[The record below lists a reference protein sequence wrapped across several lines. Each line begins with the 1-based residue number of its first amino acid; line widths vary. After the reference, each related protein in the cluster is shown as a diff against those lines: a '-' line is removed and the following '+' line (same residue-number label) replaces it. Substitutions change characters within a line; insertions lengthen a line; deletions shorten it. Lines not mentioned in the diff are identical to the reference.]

1 VNIRVKAPLLI
12 LLLAC
17 RIAAAAHSQ
26 PQTAAHQN
34 AAGADNFQPLAD
46 RCHTLMEP
54 NGDVNEAVSACGDV
68 AAAADKFAA
77 TTHFIE
83 RRAAYVYYAAALL
96 RAHQYDLAESVARRA
111 VSVVKQGHDTAA
123 GTSSAY
129 AVLGNVEGLLGH
141 LEGADVDLTTAES
154 YQREARQ
161 TPTDDEPSSVAN
173 RKLKVILL
181 FHADVLQKMHRD
193 KAAQSAR
200 DEAATL

>member
-1 VNIRVKAPLLI
+1 MISCC
-12 LLLAC
+12 LLAS
-17 RIAAAAHSQ
+17 AA
-26 PQTAAHQN
+26 QTNAHQN
-34 AAGADNFQPLAD
+34 AAAAGDFQSLAEK
-46 RCHTLMEP
+46 CHKLMEP

-68 AAAADKFAA
+68 AAAADKFDA
-77 TTHFIE
+77 TTHYTD

-111 VSVVKQGHDTAA
+111 VSVAKLGHDTPA

-141 LEGADVDLTTAES
+141 LEAADVDLTTAES
-154 YQREARQ
+154 YQREAKT

-173 RKLKVILL
+173 RKLKVILM
-181 FHADVLQKMHRD
+181 FHADVLQRMHRD